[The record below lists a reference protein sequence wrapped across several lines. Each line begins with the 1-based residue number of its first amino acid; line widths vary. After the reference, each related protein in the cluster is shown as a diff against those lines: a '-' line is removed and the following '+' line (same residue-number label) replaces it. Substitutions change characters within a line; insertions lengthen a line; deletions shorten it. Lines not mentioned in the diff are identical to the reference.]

1 MKTMKNIKISVL
13 ALFIVAG
20 YTMQATAQS
29 AEATASATIVEELT
43 IEKAAGTD
51 IRFGNLSAS
60 TPTEVINSP
69 IVANNQN
76 VAPRVETDLARFNV
90 AGAKGS
96 SIIFTYST
104 EVLMSTTGETP
115 VTITMTPLVFGST
128 GSFGDLATG
137 NAIGNA
143 ENPVDLSG
151 DGEFTVWVGGSL
163 PALSNQATGVYEGT
177 FSIQVAYN

>member
-1 MKTMKNIKISVL
+1 MKNIKISVL

-51 IRFGNLSAS
+51 IRFGNLSAT
-60 TPTEVINSP
+60 TPSAVINSP
-69 IVANNQN
+69 IVTNNQN
-76 VAPRVETDLARFNV
+76 VAPRAETDLARFDV
-90 AGAKGS
+90 KGADEAK
-96 SIIFTYST
+96 IIFTYSLS
-104 EVLMSTTGETP
+104 VDMISGSNS
-115 VTITMTPLVFGST
+115 ITMTPLVYGST
-128 GSFGDLATG
+128 GSFGALAAG

-143 ENPVDLSG
+143 SGEVELSE

-163 PALSNQATGVYEGT
+163 PVLDGQTPGEYTGT